1 MRQQRGLA
9 ALDAGERIELAAG
22 ILMRHGERRLGKRPF
37 IHLAVSPRDAQ
48 AEAYA
53 RRAYA
58 A

>member
-1 MRQQRGLA
+1 LRQQRGLA

-22 ILMRHGERRLGKRPF
+22 VLMSHGERRLGKRPF

-53 RRAYA
+53 RR
-58 A
+58 